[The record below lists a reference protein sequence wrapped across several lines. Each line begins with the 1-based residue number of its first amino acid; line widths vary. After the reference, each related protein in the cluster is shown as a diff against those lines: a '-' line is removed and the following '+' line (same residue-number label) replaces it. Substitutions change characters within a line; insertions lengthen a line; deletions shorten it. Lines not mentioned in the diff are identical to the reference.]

1 MCTINPVYRVSIK
14 GKNRV
19 DINMARKYF
28 SGLSERHLQDLF
40 GIAGAVDVS
49 LGGDWQKYLRGWN
62 GFSKPKTRF
71 EFEDFN

>member
-1 MCTINPVYRVSIK
+1 
-14 GKNRV
+14 
-19 DINMARKYF
+19 MARKYF
-28 SGLSERHLQDLF
+28 SGLSERHQQDLF